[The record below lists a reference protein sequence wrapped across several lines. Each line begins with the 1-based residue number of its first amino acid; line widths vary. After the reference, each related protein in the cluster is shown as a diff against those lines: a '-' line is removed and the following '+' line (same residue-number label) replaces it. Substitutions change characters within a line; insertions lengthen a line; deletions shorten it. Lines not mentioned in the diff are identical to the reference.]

1 MLLQTQS
8 LTLHFLPP
16 LIPFKPIAKP
26 QFIPCK
32 QIPFRKLALKCSVS
46 TVSCPTTHV
55 GISNDKPFPA
65 EASRTIMELS
75 SIGTLSMLTS
85 EGCPL
90 GVGVRFAVDD
100 EGTPVLCFSD
110 SCKELSVDKESSLHV
125 QLNQCGLRTPQCTI
139 QGVLGKPKDRM
150 ISKRLLS
157 MWKRR
162 FGEDVNE
169 ELIYVVAV
177 ERVLQMEDFAE
188 DGIWVSS
195 SDYRNA
201 SPDPLRHFA
210 EKIVNEINLNNME
223 DVYRFCNIYVD
234 LDFQVLEAKMIWVDR
249 LGFDVRIS
257 CPQKGLFDVRI
268 PFPTEVTDEKGA
280 KDIKKSQDLDLEYLE
295 KSILFS
301 VFERSFLAEYE
312 LELAQLDVKTSFLYG
327 DLEEEIYMTQPCSF
341 KVARNE
347 NHSTIALSTMEA
359 EYMEATKAIKEVIWL
374 KGLLGDLGVIQE
386 NIESQRCSYFGDD
399 GSLVVSSDLDKFLPN
414 WRIVKVEKSTLVAQI
429 RWGRYMAP
437 LNASDGK
444 AASHIKDGGLGQKL

>member
-100 EGTPVLCFSD
+100 EGSPVLCVSD
-110 SCKELSVDKESSLHV
+110 SCKELSVDKKSSLHV
-125 QLNQCGLRTPQCTI
+125 QLDQCGSRTPQCTI
-139 QGVLGKPKDRM
+139 QGVLDKPKDRM
-150 ISKRLLS
+150 ISKRLHS
-157 MWKRR
+157 MWKMR

-188 DGIWVSS
+188 
-195 SDYRNA
+195 
-201 SPDPLRHFA
+201 
-210 EKIVNEINLNNME
+210 
-223 DVYRFCNIYVD
+223 
-234 LDFQVLEAKMIWVDR
+234 VLEAKMIWVDR

-280 KDIKKSQDLDLEYLE
+280 KSSFNCMSQQAWE
-295 KSILFS
+295 
-301 VFERSFLAEYE
+301 
-312 LELAQLDVKTSFLYG
+312 
-327 DLEEEIYMTQPCSF
+327 
-341 KVARNE
+341 
-347 NHSTIALSTMEA
+347 
-359 EYMEATKAIKEVIWL
+359 
-374 KGLLGDLGVIQE
+374 
-386 NIESQRCSYFGDD
+386 
-399 GSLVVSSDLDKFLPN
+399 
-414 WRIVKVEKSTLVAQI
+414 VEKNYQSPNFKKVKHLKQI
-429 RWGRYMAP
+429 PYR
-437 LNASDGK
+437 
-444 AASHIKDGGLGQKL
+444 GL

>member
-1 MLLQTQS
+1 
-8 LTLHFLPP
+8 
-16 LIPFKPIAKP
+16 
-26 QFIPCK
+26 
-32 QIPFRKLALKCSVS
+32 
-46 TVSCPTTHV
+46 
-55 GISNDKPFPA
+55 
-65 EASRTIMELS
+65 MELS

-280 KDIKKSQDLDLEYLE
+280 KSSFNCMSQQAWEVEKNYQSPNFKK
-295 KSILFS
+295 
-301 VFERSFLAEYE
+301 
-312 LELAQLDVKTSFLYG
+312 
-327 DLEEEIYMTQPCSF
+327 
-341 KVARNE
+341 
-347 NHSTIALSTMEA
+347 STIALSTMEA

>member
-280 KDIKKSQDLDLEYLE
+280 KSSFNCMSQQAWE
-295 KSILFS
+295 
-301 VFERSFLAEYE
+301 
-312 LELAQLDVKTSFLYG
+312 
-327 DLEEEIYMTQPCSF
+327 
-341 KVARNE
+341 
-347 NHSTIALSTMEA
+347 
-359 EYMEATKAIKEVIWL
+359 
-374 KGLLGDLGVIQE
+374 
-386 NIESQRCSYFGDD
+386 
-399 GSLVVSSDLDKFLPN
+399 
-414 WRIVKVEKSTLVAQI
+414 VEKNYQSPNFKKVKHLKQI
-429 RWGRYMAP
+429 PYR
-437 LNASDGK
+437 
-444 AASHIKDGGLGQKL
+444 GL

>member
-280 KDIKKSQDLDLEYLE
+280 KSSFNCMSQQAWEVEKNYQSPNFKK
-295 KSILFS
+295 
-301 VFERSFLAEYE
+301 
-312 LELAQLDVKTSFLYG
+312 
-327 DLEEEIYMTQPCSF
+327 
-341 KVARNE
+341 
-347 NHSTIALSTMEA
+347 STIALSTMEA

>member
-1 MLLQTQS
+1 MNLSALFPIYQDSSSLAVISLALTKFSFLPVIFHQPNSLNKFSQKQNLQKTKTHFSKFILFVESTSTQMLLQTQS

-150 ISKRLLS
+150 ISKRLHS

-280 KDIKKSQDLDLEYLE
+280 KSSFNCMSQQAWE
-295 KSILFS
+295 
-301 VFERSFLAEYE
+301 
-312 LELAQLDVKTSFLYG
+312 
-327 DLEEEIYMTQPCSF
+327 
-341 KVARNE
+341 
-347 NHSTIALSTMEA
+347 
-359 EYMEATKAIKEVIWL
+359 
-374 KGLLGDLGVIQE
+374 
-386 NIESQRCSYFGDD
+386 
-399 GSLVVSSDLDKFLPN
+399 
-414 WRIVKVEKSTLVAQI
+414 VEKNYQSPNFKKVKHLKQI
-429 RWGRYMAP
+429 PYR
-437 LNASDGK
+437 
-444 AASHIKDGGLGQKL
+444 GL

>member
-1 MLLQTQS
+1 MLLETQS

-100 EGTPVLCFSD
+100 EGSPVLCLSD
-110 SCKELSVDKESSLHV
+110 SCKELSVDKKSSLHV
-125 QLNQCGLRTPQCTI
+125 QLDQCGSRTPQCTI
-139 QGVLGKPKDRM
+139 QGVLDKPKDRM
-150 ISKRLLS
+150 ISKRLHS
-157 MWKRR
+157 MWKMR

-280 KDIKKSQDLDLEYLE
+280 KSSFNCMSQQAWE
-295 KSILFS
+295 
-301 VFERSFLAEYE
+301 
-312 LELAQLDVKTSFLYG
+312 
-327 DLEEEIYMTQPCSF
+327 
-341 KVARNE
+341 
-347 NHSTIALSTMEA
+347 
-359 EYMEATKAIKEVIWL
+359 
-374 KGLLGDLGVIQE
+374 
-386 NIESQRCSYFGDD
+386 
-399 GSLVVSSDLDKFLPN
+399 
-414 WRIVKVEKSTLVAQI
+414 VEKNYQSPNFKKVKHLKQI
-429 RWGRYMAP
+429 PYR
-437 LNASDGK
+437 
-444 AASHIKDGGLGQKL
+444 GL

>member
-125 QLNQCGLRTPQCTI
+125 QCGLRTPQCTI